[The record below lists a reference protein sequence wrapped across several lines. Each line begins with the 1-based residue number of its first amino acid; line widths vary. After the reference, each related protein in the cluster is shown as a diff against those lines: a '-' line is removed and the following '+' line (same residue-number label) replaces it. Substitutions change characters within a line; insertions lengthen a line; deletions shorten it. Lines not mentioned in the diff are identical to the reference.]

1 MKMLVQIV
9 LLCCLSCGS
18 VFAAEPSASLNVP
31 VNINTA
37 NANTLALSLNGVGEK
52 KAQAIIDYRDS
63 VGGFKSVDEL
73 TAVKGIGLAFV
84 ERNRE
89 RIVLE

>member
-1 MKMLVQIV
+1 MKILVQFV
-9 LLCCLSCGS
+9 LLCCLCCGS
-18 VFAAEPSASLNVP
+18 LFAAEPSASLNIP
-31 VNINTA
+31 ININTA
-37 NANTLALSLNGVGEK
+37 SADALALSLNGVGEK

-73 TAVKGIGLAFV
+73 TAVKGIGLVFV

>member
-1 MKMLVQIV
+1 MKILVKVV

-18 VFAAEPSASLNVP
+18 LFASEPAAPLTIP

-37 NANTLALSLNGVGEK
+37 NAAALALSLNGVGEK
-52 KAQAIIDYRDS
+52 RAQAIIAYRSS
-63 VGGFKSVDEL
+63 VGSFKSIDEL

-84 ERNRE
+84 KRNRE
-89 RIVLE
+89 RIVLK